1 MRKLFTQTILI
12 YILSIN
18 VYAQNFERKPK
29 IDDTKKLG
37 SAIKSAEF
45 TLQRSGE
52 TNTQSADLKWLPI
65 LTNKCLSHE
74 PKEPNEELLEDIKRE
89 KTKNKFSKNANR
101 TSGENS
107 TLSVTPLIGTNYLG
121 NENNGNSP
129 MDNSIAISNGGWIV
143 TVANTTIEVDDIT
156 GANTYYNDIATFF
169 NDNTITNVCDPVVI
183 YDSGADRF
191 IFFAQECSG
200 QSSNSNLL
208 ICFSKTN
215 NPNNGWWTY
224 KLTGNPLNNSKWF
237 DYPKIAVSNNE
248 LYITG
253 NLFSNNPGGV
263 FDQALIY
270 QIQKTN
276 GYAGGSIN
284 WQFWSGI
291 SGSPFT
297 LLPVSYG
304 HYGNYGPGCFLVA
317 TNTSLPSSSI
327 QFYDL
332 TDDMSA
338 SNEQLNYYSIPTSAY
353 TMAGNAAQLGTACLL
368 DNGSC
373 RALSGFYLNGIIHF
387 VFHSDIGSGWNGINY
402 NRLNVSAQTNQS
414 STFGAA
420 GSFDYSYPSVV
431 SYASLPTDAS
441 VMIGF
446 GSSSPSVYPQMRV
459 VNCDN
464 SMNWSNSTIVKS
476 SSSYVSYTSTSKERW
491 GDYTGTTR
499 KHNSTNP
506 SIWMNGMFANASN
519 TWDTWVAEIHAN
531 QVGINE
537 NKKEE
542 EKLKVYPNPV
552 FESFSIEFTLE
563 TTTPLT
569 IEVKDVAGKVV
580 KQLFAGKANQGLNHF
595 SFNKANLAAGTYFLV
610 ISNPSSIIKNE
621 KIIINN

>member
-1 MRKLFTQTILI
+1 MKKIIQTILI
-12 YILSIN
+12 ITLSISSF
-18 VYAQNFERKPK
+18 AQNVEKKPK
-29 IDDTKKLG
+29 IDETKKLG
-37 SAIKSAEF
+37 SAVKSAE
-45 TLQRSGE
+45 LILHRAGE
-52 TNTQSADLKWLPI
+52 TNTKSADLKWLPI
-65 LTNKCLSHE
+65 LTNKCLSRE
-74 PKEPNEELLEDIKRE
+74 PKEPNEESIEEIKRE
-89 KTKNKFSKNANR
+89 KTKNKFSKNAKR

-107 TLSVTPLIGTNYLG
+107 SLSVTPLIGTNYLG

-143 TVANTTIEVDDIT
+143 TVANTTIEFDDIT
-156 GANTYYNDIATFF
+156 GANTYYNDIPTFF
-169 NDNTITNVCDPVVI
+169 NDNSITNVCDPVVI

-200 QSSNSNLL
+200 YSSNSNLL

-215 NPNNGWWTY
+215 NPNDGWWTY
-224 KLTGNPLNNSKWF
+224 KITGNPLNNSKWF

-253 NLFSNNPGGV
+253 NLFSNNPTAT
-263 FDQALIY
+263 FDQAVIY

-284 WQFWSGI
+284 WQYWSGI
-291 SGSPFT
+291 SGAPFT

-304 HYGNYGPGCFLVA
+304 HFGNYGTGIYLVA
-317 TNTSLPSSSI
+317 TNTSLPSSTI
-327 QFYDL
+327 KFYDL
-332 TDDMSA
+332 TDDMTA
-338 SNEQLNYYSIPTSAY
+338 TNEQLNYYSIPTTAY
-353 TMAGNAAQLGTACLL
+353 TVAGDASQLGTSCLL

-387 VFHSDIGSGWNGINY
+387 VFHSDAGSGWNGINY
-402 NRLNVSAQTNQS
+402 NRLNVGSLTNQS
-414 STFGAA
+414 SIFGAA

-431 SYASLPTDAS
+431 SYASAPTDAS

-446 GSSSPSVYPQMRV
+446 GSSNPSVYPQMRV

-464 SMNWSNSTIVKS
+464 NMNWSNSTIVKS
-476 SSSYVSYTSTSKERW
+476 SSSYVSYTSTTKERW

-506 SIWMNGMFANASN
+506 SIWMNGMFANSLN
-519 TWDTWVAEIHAN
+519 KWDTWVAEIHAN

-537 NKKEE
+537 PTKEE
-542 EKLKVYPNPV
+542 EKMKVYPNPV
-552 FESFSIEFTLE
+552 TESFSVEFTLE
-563 TTTPLT
+563 TTTNLT
-569 IEVKDVAGKVV
+569 IEIKDVTGKIV
-580 KQLFAGKANQGLNHF
+580 KQLFNGKASQGLNHF
-595 SFNKANLAAGTYFLV
+595 SFNKSNLATGTYYLV
-610 ISNPSSIIKNE
+610 ITNNSTIIKNE